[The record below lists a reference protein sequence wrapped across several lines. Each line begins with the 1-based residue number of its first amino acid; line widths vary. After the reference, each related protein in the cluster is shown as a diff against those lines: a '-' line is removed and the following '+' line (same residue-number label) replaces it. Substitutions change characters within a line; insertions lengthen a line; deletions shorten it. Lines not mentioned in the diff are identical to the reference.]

1 MSQIYYFSATNN
13 GFYAQSL
20 KDSVYSPA
28 GEWPADAVELSED
41 DFKVYS
47 GQAPEGKILGSA
59 AGGIPAWVDI
69 PPPTP
74 EEAIA
79 AVEQKKTELLAT
91 AQSTII
97 NWQSKLLLGII
108 TDDEKASLIAWLA
121 YIDALNA
128 VDTTKPDWPT
138 PPGEQAS

>member
-1 MSQIYYFSATNN
+1 MKKYYYSATQNEFLPVEYEKQYRDA
-13 GFYAQSL
+13 GTFPGDAVLIDDAISEEFL
-20 KDSVYSPA
+20 APAPA
-28 GEWPADAVELSED
+28 G
-41 DFKVYS
+41 KMR
-47 GQAPEGKILGSA
+47 A
-59 AGGIPAWVDI
+59 AGSNGLPMWIDV
-69 PPPTP
+69 PPLTQ
-74 EEAIA
+74 EQLVA
-79 AVEQKKTELLAT
+79 AAELRKAGLLAE